1 MPSSLYT
8 TMATRKSKN
17 LAKKAEESLAPHQK
31 RYFAVW
37 RYQNKYKC
45 SLLAAYMHVYKVPEA
60 TASASLKR
68 FETHPD
74 WLDVC
79 AKMEEAASVDPDAL
93 KVDLTALLLQLVRDD
108 DVAPN
113 DRIKAAHEL
122 AAMYG
127 ITEQKITIS
136 ADPATLYAQQ
146 VMEQASAQPLIPPP
160 VIDAEVVSD

>member
-1 MPSSLYT
+1 
-8 TMATRKSKN
+8 MATRKSKN

-37 RYQNKYKC
+37 RYQNKFKCSLKAAYMYVYKC
-45 SLLAAYMHVYKVPEA
+45 SEA
-60 TASASLKR
+60 TAESSLHR

-79 AKMEEAASVDPDAL
+79 AKMEEAASIDPDAL
-93 KVDLTALLLQLVRDD
+93 KVDLTALLLQLIRDE
-108 DVAPN
+108 DVFPN

-127 ITEQKITIS
+127 LSEQKITIS
-136 ADPATLYAQQ
+136 ADPASLYAKS
-146 VMEQASAQPLIPPP
+146 VMDATSAQPLIPPP
-160 VIDAEVVSD
+160 APIEAEIVQD

>member
-1 MPSSLYT
+1 
-8 TMATRKSKN
+8 MATRKQKY
-17 LAKKAEESLAPHQK
+17 LTKAAEQSLSPHQR

-45 SLLAAYMHVYKVPEA
+45 SLLAAYMHVYKVSKE
-60 TASASLKR
+60 TAQASIHR

-79 AKMEEAASVDPDAL
+79 AKMEEAASLDPDAL

-127 ITEQKITIS
+127 VTEQKITIA
-136 ADPATLYAQQ
+136 ADPTTLYAQR
-146 VMEQASAQPLIPPP
+146 VIAAASQQPLIPPP
-160 VIDAEVVSD
+160 APIDAEIIP

>member
-1 MPSSLYT
+1 
-8 TMATRKSKN
+8 MATRKSKK
-17 LAKKAEESLAPHQK
+17 LAEKATELLAPHQK
-31 RYFAVW
+31 RYYAVW
-37 RYQNKYKC
+37 RYQNRYQC
-45 SLLAAYMHVYKVPEA
+45 SLLAAYMHVYKCSKD
-60 TASASLKR
+60 TAESSLHR

-79 AKMEEAASVDPDAL
+79 AKMEEAATVDPDAL

-127 ITEQKITIS
+127 ITEQKITIA
-136 ADPATLYAQQ
+136 ADPASLYAKS
-146 VMEQASAQPLIPPP
+146 VMDAASQQPLIPPP
-160 VIDAEVVSD
+160 APIEAELVDP

>member
-1 MPSSLYT
+1 
-8 TMATRKSKN
+8 MATRKSKK
-17 LAKKAEESLAPHQK
+17 LAEKAHELLPPHQK

-37 RYQNKYKC
+37 RYQNKLKC
-45 SLLAAYMHVYKVPEA
+45 SLLSAYMHVYKCSKE
-60 TASASLKR
+60 TALSSIHR

-136 ADPATLYAQQ
+136 ADPASLYAKS
-146 VMEQASAQPLIPPP
+146 VMDAASQQPLIPSPSP
-160 VIDAEVVSD
+160 IEAEVVDP